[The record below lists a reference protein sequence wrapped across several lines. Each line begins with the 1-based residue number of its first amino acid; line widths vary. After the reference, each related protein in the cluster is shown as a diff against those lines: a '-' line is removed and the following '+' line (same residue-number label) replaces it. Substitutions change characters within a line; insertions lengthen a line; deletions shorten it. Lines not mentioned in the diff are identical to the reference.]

1 MGLGG
6 RALQPLGRLTKS
18 THAGSWSYRSSPPS
32 RLASRHHDDTDPGFG
47 LVARKCQ
54 LYRRL
59 YMRTDPV
66 QDGCHV
72 TRQPGS
78 DTVRTKDRLRQ
89 SSQYHQFTAAMSPAI
104 SATNAISCIVAVPE
118 QSASHWFQRR
128 RDAAGTGFGLVAPQC
143 QLYGR
148 PYRRI
153 YRRPYMRTDLGKVDR
168 TLQVSPQAT
177 RWGQKAAYV

>member
-78 DTVRTKDRLRQ
+78 DTVRTKDRLR
-89 SSQYHQFTAAMSPAI
+89 SEDGANTFVVNRTVISTAKKQGW
-104 SATNAISCIVAVPE
+104 NVL
-118 QSASHWFQRR
+118 Q
-128 RDAAGTGFGLVAPQC
+128 
-143 QLYGR
+143 
-148 PYRRI
+148 
-153 YRRPYMRTDLGKVDR
+153 
-168 TLQVSPQAT
+168 TL
-177 RWGQKAAYV
+177 

>member
-78 DTVRTKDRLRQ
+78 DTVRTKDRLPSTKGLLRSWRTARR
-89 SSQYHQFTAAMSPAI
+89 SSA
-104 SATNAISCIVAVPE
+104 
-118 QSASHWFQRR
+118 
-128 RDAAGTGFGLVAPQC
+128 L
-143 QLYGR
+143 
-148 PYRRI
+148 
-153 YRRPYMRTDLGKVDR
+153 
-168 TLQVSPQAT
+168 
-177 RWGQKAAYV
+177 

>member
-89 SSQYHQFTAAMSPAI
+89 IEDHPSTTKRDSLSTS
-104 SATNAISCIVAVPE
+104 VP
-118 QSASHWFQRR
+118 
-128 RDAAGTGFGLVAPQC
+128 VAPAMA
-143 QLYGR
+143 R
-148 PYRRI
+148 SSFSDAP
-153 YRRPYMRTDLGKVDR
+153 
-168 TLQVSPQAT
+168 
-177 RWGQKAAYV
+177 

>member
-78 DTVRTKDRLRQ
+78 DTVRTKDRLRYVEYPIVLCRDDP
-89 SSQYHQFTAAMSPAI
+89 SGG
-104 SATNAISCIVAVPE
+104 VAVFDKGRDDGL
-118 QSASHWFQRR
+118 WFVLKSSP
-128 RDAAGTGFGLVAPQC
+128 DDD
-143 QLYGR
+143 
-148 PYRRI
+148 PYR
-153 YRRPYMRTDLGKVDR
+153 G
-168 TLQVSPQAT
+168 SA
-177 RWGQKAAYV
+177 

>member
-78 DTVRTKDRLRQ
+78 DTVRTKDRLRITACKLTRRATLEG
-89 SSQYHQFTAAMSPAI
+89 SNHIDRDAQFEYINTQAKSFIKSKQPVI
-104 SATNAISCIVAVPE
+104 SADTKKKEMV
-118 QSASHWFQRR
+118 
-128 RDAAGTGFGLVAPQC
+128 GTFRNN
-143 QLYGR
+143 GR
-148 PYRRI
+148 E
-153 YRRPYMRTDLGKVDR
+153 
-168 TLQVSPQAT
+168 
-177 RWGQKAAYV
+177 W

>member
-78 DTVRTKDRLRQ
+78 DTVRTKDRLRLT
-89 SSQYHQFTAAMSPAI
+89 HHTVV
-104 SATNAISCIVAVPE
+104 SCPRSVANIKLDSV
-118 QSASHWFQRR
+118 
-128 RDAAGTGFGLVAPQC
+128 L
-143 QLYGR
+143 
-148 PYRRI
+148 
-153 YRRPYMRTDLGKVDR
+153 TDVM
-168 TLQVSPQAT
+168 
-177 RWGQKAAYV
+177 

>member
-78 DTVRTKDRLRQ
+78 DTVRTKDRLRYFGCRLK
-89 SSQYHQFTAAMSPAI
+89 SMLTHWSPMRQL
-104 SATNAISCIVAVPE
+104 ATPSKLIHGTSC
-118 QSASHWFQRR
+118 
-128 RDAAGTGFGLVAPQC
+128 
-143 QLYGR
+143 YG
-148 PYRRI
+148 
-153 YRRPYMRTDLGKVDR
+153 
-168 TLQVSPQAT
+168 
-177 RWGQKAAYV
+177 

>member
-66 QDGCHV
+66 QDGCHL

-78 DTVRTKDRLRQ
+78 DTVRTKDRLRRALRRLGCSDCFVCFIVHGIASLRKLLRRVCCTISTPQQ
-89 SSQYHQFTAAMSPAI
+89 SELDMTTAKSDFFLRANTFCTWLAELQCHHMTCKPALCH
-104 SATNAISCIVAVPE
+104 N
-118 QSASHWFQRR
+118 
-128 RDAAGTGFGLVAPQC
+128 
-143 QLYGR
+143 
-148 PYRRI
+148 
-153 YRRPYMRTDLGKVDR
+153 
-168 TLQVSPQAT
+168 
-177 RWGQKAAYV
+177 

>member
-78 DTVRTKDRLRQ
+78 DTVRTKDRLRHTNCFCVSKYRADFTWKPVIAREKKRDDIQEVQAFRSSEAQ
-89 SSQYHQFTAAMSPAI
+89 S
-104 SATNAISCIVAVPE
+104 CLGV
-118 QSASHWFQRR
+118 RCR
-128 RDAAGTGFGLVAPQC
+128 KLRD
-143 QLYGR
+143 
-148 PYRRI
+148 
-153 YRRPYMRTDLGKVDR
+153 
-168 TLQVSPQAT
+168 
-177 RWGQKAAYV
+177 